1 MCVFTPLPLF
11 LSPPHPS
18 GNICLAFSL
27 SLSLT
32 RLVMQSYSL
41 SHTHTYTHT
50 CAYAHGGATPVCICS
65 SLSLS
70 GCLEERQQR
79 PWCSGSVTS
88 TYFVSLPLS
97 HCVTCSPAASH
108 GDSITSF
115 HCLDLPG
122 MPLSTREDLDVER
135 EGRQ

>member
-1 MCVFTPLPLF
+1 MAKFEGSKGLFYVDQKFCVFTPLPL
-11 LSPPHPS
+11 LLPPPHPS

-32 RLVMQSYSL
+32 HSVMQSYSL
-41 SHTHTYTHT
+41 
-50 CAYAHGGATPVCICS
+50 AHAGATPACICS
-65 SLSLS
+65 GLSLS

-79 PWCSGSVTS
+79 PWCSGSVTF

-108 GDSITSF
+108 SDSITSF
-115 HCLDLPG
+115 YCL
-122 MPLSTREDLDVER
+122 RIFF
-135 EGRQ
+135 